1 MKRLITSCFYCILII
16 YGCDTPQTKKI
27 EIENNQKI
35 DGFILKGTLKN
46 YLADKVYLNKI
57 IENTLYPIDSAVIK
71 NNQFIFNG
79 VVSYPERFSLTFENY
94 SASLVLILE
103 NTNFEVEIDPN
114 FIQEPV
120 IKGSPLNSK
129 LNEYKQHSKKIF
141 SEMELLFPKFQKAR
155 LENNAVKLA
164 EIGAELEIIEATFRN
179 YSYEFIKTNSESYVA
194 PMVLRD
200 QLKATNMDTLRI
212 KESYNLL
219 SDKVKNSPDSQII
232 AFNIN

>member
-1 MKRLITSCFYCILII
+1 MKKLLISCFCCILII
-16 YGCDTPQTKKI
+16 YSCNTPQTNKI
-27 EIENNQKI
+27 EIKNNQKV
-35 DGFILKGTLKN
+35 DGFVLKGTLKN
-46 YLADKVYLNKI
+46 YLANKVYLNKI
-57 IENTLYPIDSAVIK
+57 IENTVYPIDSAIIK
-71 NNQFIFNG
+71 NNEFIFTG
-79 VVSYPERFSLTFENY
+79 IVSYPERFSLTFENY
-94 SASLVLILE
+94 SASIVLILE
-103 NTNFEVEIDPN
+103 NTNFEIEIDPN

-164 EIGAELEIIEATFRN
+164 EIGDQLEIIEATFRN

-200 QLKATNMDTLRI
+200 QLKASTIDTLRI

-219 SDKVKNSPDSQII
+219 SEKVKNSPDSQII

>member
-1 MKRLITSCFYCILII
+1 MERN
-16 YGCDTPQTKKI
+16 
-27 EIENNQKI
+27 E
-35 DGFILKGTLKN
+35 
-46 YLADKVYLNKI
+46 VYLNKI

-71 NNQFIFNG
+71 NNQFIFKG

-141 SEMELLFPKFQKAR
+141 SECR
-155 LENNAVKLA
+155 RAVHWR
-164 EIGAELEIIEATFRN
+164 G
-179 YSYEFIKTNSESYVA
+179 S
-194 PMVLRD
+194 
-200 QLKATNMDTLRI
+200 
-212 KESYNLL
+212 
-219 SDKVKNSPDSQII
+219 
-232 AFNIN
+232 